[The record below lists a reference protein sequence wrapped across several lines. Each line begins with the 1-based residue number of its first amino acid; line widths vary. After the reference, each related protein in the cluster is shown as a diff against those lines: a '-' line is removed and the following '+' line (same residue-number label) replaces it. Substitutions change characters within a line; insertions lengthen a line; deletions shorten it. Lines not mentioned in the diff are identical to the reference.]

1 MRQGMGGRQWGTEWV
16 DFKHFHCC
24 RDLLKLFLKR
34 SNQDLK
40 DYLIVDGKIFFAR
53 KWISDNEAEDPS
65 LRQLSFDIWNLIK
78 FSVCTLLLPKHLSCP
93 HICENG
99 ELRVGMNFEE
109 KIFPWCYYE
118 GGGGFILHEFFSRL
132 IVLFIFCFLC
142 EIIFNSI

>member
-1 MRQGMGGRQWGTEWV
+1 MRQGMGGRQWGTEWD

-24 RDLLKLFLKR
+24 RDLLKLYLKR

-78 FSVCTLLLPKHLSCP
+78 FSICTLLLPKHLSCSSA
-93 HICENG
+93 HMWEWRIKSRNEFWR
-99 ELRVGMNFEE
+99 ED
-109 KIFPWCYYE
+109 FPMMLLWRRRRIYFAWILFSSYC
-118 GGGGFILHEFFSRL
+118 FIHFLFFMGNY
-132 IVLFIFCFLC
+132 F
-142 EIIFNSI
+142 